1 MRIKVWD
8 IKRTIKKG
16 DLEVFVQG
24 DKILLNDPQSG
35 ECVQIG
41 ELKRQQANKESIRWV
56 KVDTHENDN

>member
-1 MRIKVWD
+1 MRIKAWD
-8 IKRTIKKG
+8 IKRAIKKG
-16 DLEVFVQG
+16 DLEVFTQE

-41 ELKRQQANKESIRWV
+41 ELSRQQANKESIRWV